1 MSLNGI
7 MTTAVGGLNTAQTGL
22 RAVSDNVANVN
33 TPGYVRKVV
42 DQQTLSAGGGG
53 VGVAAVRRAA
63 DQFLQAASLRAASD
77 VGRAGAV
84 SSLMD
89 QAQAVFGDPSSDS
102 SLFAQLD
109 GVFSGFTQ
117 LAAHPGST
125 GRAAAVSTVQS
136 FFAQAGSASGQ
147 LDGLRRQADQTITSD
162 VTRANQLLT
171 DINALNQPIASA
183 KMAGGDPA
191 DVENQQAQLIDQLSS
206 LMDVRVAARSPGGV
220 TLRTAD
226 GAALVDDGAAT
237 LAYDGSGAV
246 GALTLTPAGGQPR
259 NLSTGLNSG
268 EIKGL
273 LQLRDTELPAVQSQ
287 LAELTA
293 KTADQLNAAHNAS
306 TAVPAPPT
314 LTGRNTGLDL
324 PTDIGGFT
332 GKTSVSVLDP
342 AGKLVRRVSIDFD
355 AGTMDAG
362 SGATAFSPGSFLST
376 LNTTLSPS
384 GSASFSNGAL
394 SLSASS
400 GNGIAVADDATAPS
414 VKAGRG
420 FSAFFGLND
429 LVQAGS
435 QTDYRTGL
443 KPSDA
448 SPFTGQITL
457 RLTAPDGSWIRDAK
471 VTAPTGGTVAD
482 LVNALNNPASGVGL
496 YGAFAL
502 SRDGELAFSGAG
514 GTRLSVAQ
522 DGAQST
528 AGATSVS
535 QLFGIGDAVRSARTG
550 AFAVRS
556 DIARSPALLA
566 LAHVDTTVAVGASTA
581 AVGDVRGADALAQA
595 GRGTAVFDA
604 AGGLSA
610 SRSSLSDY
618 AAGIAGSIAR
628 RSADADTAKTGAQ
641 AIASEATA
649 RRSSVEGVNLD
660 EELVKL
666 TTYQQSY
673 NASARLIQ
681 AGKDLYD
688 TLLGLVK

>member
-7 MTTAVGGLNTAQTGL
+7 MSTAVGGLQTAQTGM
-22 RAVSDNVANVN
+22 RAVSDNIANVN

-42 DQQTLSAGGGG
+42 DQETLSAGGGG

-77 VGRAGAV
+77 AGRAGAV

-109 GVFSGFTQ
+109 GVFSVFTQ
-117 LAAHPGST
+117 LAAHPSSA
-125 GRAAAVSTVQS
+125 GRSAAVSTVQS
-136 FFAQAGSASGQ
+136 FFTQAGAASEQ
-147 LDGLRRQADQTITSD
+147 LDGLRRQADQTIATD
-162 VTRANQLLT
+162 VARANQLLI

-206 LMDVRVAARSPGGV
+206 LMDVRVASRSPGGV

-226 GAALVDDGAAT
+226 GAALVDAGAAT

-259 NLSTGLNSG
+259 NLSTGLTSG

-273 LQLRDTELPAVQSQ
+273 LQLRDTELPGVQSQ

-293 KTADQLNAAHNAS
+293 KTADQLNAAHNAA
-306 TAVPAPPT
+306 TAVPAPTT

-332 GKTSVSVLDP
+332 GKASVSVLDP
-342 AGKLVRRVSIDFD
+342 AGKLVRRVAIDFD
-355 AGTMDAG
+355 TGTMDAG
-362 SGATAFSPGSFLST
+362 SGPTGFTPGAFLST
-376 LNTTLSPS
+376 LNTALAPS
-384 GSASFSNGAL
+384 GSAGFASGAL
-394 SLSASS
+394 SLSAT
-400 GNGIAVADDATAPS
+400 GANGIAVTDDATTPS
-414 VKAGRG
+414 AKAGRG

-429 LVQAGS
+429 LVRAGP

-443 KPSDA
+443 TPSDA
-448 SPFTGQITL
+448 SPFTGSITL

-482 LVNALNNPASGVGL
+482 LVSALNNPASGVGL
-496 YGAFAL
+496 YGGFAL
-502 SRDGELAFSGAG
+502 GGDGELNFTGAG

-522 DGAQST
+522 DGTKS
-528 AGATSVS
+528 GATGTSVS

-550 AFAVRS
+550 TFSVRG

-566 LAHVDTTVAVGASTA
+566 LAQVDATVAVGGSAA
-581 AVGDVRGADALAQA
+581 AVGDVRGSDRLAQA

-610 SRSSLSDY
+610 SRQSLSDY
-618 AAGIAGSIAR
+618 SAGISASIAR
-628 RSADADTAKTGAQ
+628 RSADADRAKTGAE

-681 AGKDLYD
+681 AGKELYD
-688 TLLGLVK
+688 VLLGIMN